1 MVLYSVREDDGKVFT
16 CTPSFEKAKKIK
28 KENPNL
34 HIYEITTWNGW
45 EEKELLTL

>member
-1 MVLYSVREDDGKVFT
+1 MVLYSVREDGGKVFA
-16 CTPSFEKAKKIK
+16 CTPSFEKAREIK

-45 EEKELLTL
+45 KERELIIL

>member
-1 MVLYSVREDDGKVFT
+1 MVLYSVREGGGKVFA
-16 CTPSFEKAKKIK
+16 CTPSFEKAREIK

-45 EEKELLTL
+45 KERELIIF